1 MEFSSHVCLV
11 GVNVPSIV
19 SWRTKKS
26 TNEIAI
32 LKKLGFGRFKK
43 KGRLV
48 LFSCLLVDTTT
59 MCLVLQLQ
67 FVSSLPL
74 SIHTK

>member
-19 SWRTKKS
+19 SWRTKEYKR
-26 TNEIAI
+26 NCYF
-32 LKKLGFGRFKK
+32 KKLGFGRFKK